1 MHANPTFD
9 SVCIQAFSKV
19 SASISHEIKNTMAI
33 INENAGLLDD
43 LVLMGGG
50 EEGVSPERV
59 KAAADTIARQVI
71 RTNALMNH
79 LNRFAHSADYDTG
92 QESLNNILSLIVPLT
107 VRQAAAKNLEMSTHC
122 PEDIKIH
129 THLLPLHS
137 LLYLTLRLIIDHST
151 DADKLTIE
159 GVLKDEA
166 VFVRFTAAC
175 ISDSFISIFFANE
188 LQILLTKLKAS
199 ISSDDNQLCLTF
211 SGDVEKAGKR

>member
-1 MHANPTFD
+1 MHADPTFD
-9 SVCIQAFSKV
+9 TVCIQAFSKV

-43 LVLMGGG
+43 LVLMRGG
-50 EEGVSPERV
+50 EDGVSPERV

-71 RTNALMNH
+71 RANALMNH

-92 QESLNNILSLIVPLT
+92 EESLYDILSLIVSLT
-107 VRQAAAKNLEMSTHC
+107 VRQAKAKSLEMSTHC
-122 PEDIKIH
+122 PENIKIH

-151 DADKLTIE
+151 DAEKLTIE
-159 GVLKDEA
+159 GDVKDGA
-166 VFVRFTAAC
+166 VFVCFTAAC
-175 ISDSFISIFFANE
+175 ISDSFLSHFSANE
-188 LQILLTKLKAS
+188 LQILVTKLKAG

-211 SGDVEKAGKR
+211 SGTVLREN

>member
-9 SVCIQAFSKV
+9 TVCIQAFSKV

-50 EEGVSPERV
+50 EDGVSAERV

-71 RTNALMNH
+71 RTNTLMNY

-92 QESLNNILSLIVPLT
+92 EERLHDILSLIVPLT
-107 VRQAAAKNLEMSTHC
+107 VRQAAAKNLDMSTHC

-151 DADKLTIE
+151 DGDTLTIE
-159 GVLKDEA
+159 GDVKDGA
-166 VFVRFTAAC
+166 VFVCFTAAC
-175 ISDSFISIFFANE
+175 ISDSFLSSFSANE
-188 LQILLTKLKAS
+188 LQILLTKLKAN
-199 ISSDDNQLCLTF
+199 ISRDDNQLCLTF
-211 SGDVEKAGKR
+211 SGTVLREN

>member
-59 KAAADTIARQVI
+59 KASADTIARQVI

-92 QESLNNILSLIVPLT
+92 QESLHDILSLIVPLT
-107 VRQAAAKNLEMSTHC
+107 ARQAAAKNLEISTHC
-122 PEDIKIH
+122 PENITIH
-129 THLLPLHS
+129 THLLPLYS
-137 LLYLTLRLIIDHST
+137 LLYLTLRLIIDHSA

-159 GVLKDEA
+159 GDLKDGA
-166 VFVRFTAAC
+166 VFVCFTAAC
-175 ISDSFISIFFANE
+175 ISDSFISNLSVNE
-188 LQILLTKLKAS
+188 LQLLITKLKAS
-199 ISSDDNQLCLTF
+199 ISSDDNRLCLTF
-211 SGDVEKAGKR
+211 SGAFGKTGKI